1 MRRYSI
7 RLAFLALGSLVA
19 VAAAQAQQGGS
30 AIRGRITDQQQG
42 ILPGVAI
49 VVTHTESGTIREIV
63 ENLESQQTSLEQSI
77 ALFER
82 GMKLS
87 KRCSNELGRIEKNI
101 HVILENSKGD
111 VELKP
116 FETEEE

>member
-1 MRRYSI
+1 MSQKPKPPQPPP
-7 RLAFLALGSLVA
+7 
-19 VAAAQAQQGGS
+19 AATPQANP
-30 AIRGRITDQQQG
+30 TDE
-42 ILPGVAI
+42 IACMPIEKCFEELE
-49 VVTHTESGTIREIV
+49 TIV
-63 ENLESQQTSLEQSI
+63 EKLENQQTSLEQSI

-87 KRCSNELGRIEKNI
+87 KRCSTELTRIEKKI

-116 FETEEE
+116 FEADTESE

>member
-1 MRRYSI
+1 MSNKPKPTEPQP
-7 RLAFLALGSLVA
+7 
-19 VAAAQAQQGGS
+19 AQSEGS
-30 AIRGRITDQQQG
+30 AGDDITCMPIEKCFEELERIVG
-42 ILPGVAI
+42 A
-49 VVTHTESGTIREIV
+49 
-63 ENLESQQTSLEQSI
+63 LESQQTSLEQSI

-87 KRCSNELGRIEKNI
+87 KRCSGELTRIEKKI

-116 FETEEE
+116 FNAPDEE